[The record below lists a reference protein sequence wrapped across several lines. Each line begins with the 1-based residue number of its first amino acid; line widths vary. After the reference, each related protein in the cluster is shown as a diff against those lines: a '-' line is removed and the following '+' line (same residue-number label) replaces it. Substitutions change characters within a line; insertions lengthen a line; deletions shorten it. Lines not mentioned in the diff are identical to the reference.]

1 MPLCGSSANIK
12 IQLHKIEQLG
22 GFMGLND
29 LIAPIKRLV
38 SLPEFIDDKLRN
50 VLKNKDK
57 ISDTI
62 KAVAS
67 SIKDIKE
74 LFGAGITL
82 TDN

>member
-1 MPLCGSSANIK
+1 MILLH
-12 IQLHKIEQLG
+12 QLKG
-22 GFMGLND
+22 CF
-29 LIAPIKRLV
+29 

-62 KAVAS
+62 KTVAS